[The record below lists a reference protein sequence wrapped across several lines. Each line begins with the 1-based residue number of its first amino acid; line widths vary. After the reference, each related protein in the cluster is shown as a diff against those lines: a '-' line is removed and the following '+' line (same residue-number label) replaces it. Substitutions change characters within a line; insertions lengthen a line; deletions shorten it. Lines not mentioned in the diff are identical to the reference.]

1 MEELAEGLRHV
12 AQEGHLQMV
21 PHTYVARFPRKLK
34 ALPTRPVKRG
44 DDWTAAAVSLV
55 GVSVMP

>member
-1 MEELAEGLRHV
+1 
-12 AQEGHLQMV
+12 MV

-34 ALPTRPVKRG
+34 ALPEGLRVCSCPRPTRPVKRG